1 MGISLPNYRVDVV
14 FMDKYLFTSESVT
27 EGHPDKICDQ
37 ISDAVLD
44 SLLSQDPASKVAV
57 ESFTTTGLVVVGG
70 EVTTKGYVDVQKITR
85 DVIEKIG
92 YTDAAYGIDAEHAG
106 ILVSIHEQSPDIAQG
121 VTQVK
126 AEDQGAGDQGL
137 MFGYACNETPE
148 LMPLPITLAHKLAR
162 RLAEVRKNNT
172 LDYLRPDGKTQVA
185 VEYENG
191 KPVRLQNVV
200 VAAQHHD
207 TVSTEQLRED
217 IIREVIRPVCEK
229 YIDANTE
236 FFINMTGRFVVG
248 GPHGDTG
255 LTGRKI
261 IVDTYGGMG
270 RHGGG
275 CFSGKDPSKVDRSGA
290 YMARH
295 VAKNIVAAGLA
306 EKCEVQVAYVIGRAL
321 PTSVLVNTFGTGT
334 LADDVLA
341 QAVMQIF
348 DFRPGK
354 IIEYLDLRRPIYS
367 QTAAYGHFGRP
378 EFPWEQVNKMEELKK
393 AVEGQK

>member
-1 MGISLPNYRVDVV
+1 ME
-14 FMDKYLFTSESVT
+14 KYLFTSESVT

-44 SLLSQDPASKVAV
+44 SLLSQDPTSKVAV
-57 ESFTTTGLVVVGG
+57 ESFTTTGLVIVAG
-70 EVTTKGYVDVQKITR
+70 EVTTKGTVDVQSITR
-85 DVIEKIG
+85 QVIEKIG
-92 YTDAAYGIDAEHAG
+92 YTDPDYGIDAEHAG
-106 ILVSIHEQSPDIAQG
+106 VLISIHGQSPDIAQG

-126 AEDQGAGDQGL
+126 AEEQGAGDQGL
-137 MFGYACNETPE
+137 MFGYACNETEE

-162 RLAEVRKNNT
+162 RLAEVRKNGT
-172 LDYLRPDGKTQVA
+172 LNYLRPDGKTQVA
-185 VEYENG
+185 VEYEDG

-229 YIDANTE
+229 YIDDNTE
-236 FFINMTGRFVVG
+236 FFINMTGRFVIG

-295 VAKNIVAAGLA
+295 VAKNIIAAGLA
-306 EKCEVQVAYVIGRAL
+306 DRCEVQVAYVIGRAL
-321 PTSVLVNTFGTGT
+321 PTSVLVNSFGTGKIADEA
-334 LADDVLA
+334 LAK
-341 QAVMQIF
+341 AVSEVF

-354 IIEYLDLRRPIYS
+354 IIEYLDLRRPIY
-367 QTAAYGHFGRP
+367 QATAAYGHFGRP
-378 EFPWEQVNKMEELKK
+378 EFPWEQTGKVEELRKYL
-393 AVEGQK
+393 V